1 MMFHDRMNPGAS
13 AMLKKVAMSLGA
25 ALGLSLMAVAAL
37 TIESPAR
44 PAGDFGKIAEEM
56 SAAASGLWKS
66 LSSEQQTKCHFE
78 FKDDERLN
86 WHFIPRE
93 RKGLPIKDMT
103 PEQRKLAM
111 ALLATGLSA
120 KGLQK
125 ATTIMSLEQVL
136 FEMEGP
142 NGKMKRDPELYY
154 YSIFGTPD
162 PKGTWGWRVE
172 GHHVSINLTIAGGK
186 AIAATPAFF
195 GSNPGEVKNGPRKGV
210 RVLGNDEEMGRSL
223 VKSMNDEQKA
233 AAVYTKEA
241 PKELILVPKT
251 KVKLLEPAGINWG
264 KLNAEQQKA
273 LWTLIEE
280 YANRL
285 RGELAS
291 QDLDKAERAGKDKI
305 SFAWAGGLERGEP
318 HYYRVQGPTFV
329 IEYDNV
335 QNGANH
341 VHSVWHDPSSNFGE
355 DILRAHHEAEH
366 NK

>member
-1 MMFHDRMNPGAS
+1 MTT
-13 AMLKKVAMSLGA
+13 LKKIFMSLGA

-37 TIESPAR
+37 TVESAPR
-44 PAGDFGKIAEEM
+44 PAGDFGKVAEEM
-56 SAAASGLWKS
+56 SAAAGGLWKA
-66 LSSEQQTKCHFE
+66 LSSEQQAKCRFE
-78 FKDDERLN
+78 FKDEERLN

-93 RKGLPIKDMT
+93 RKGLPIKEMT
-103 PEQRKLAM
+103 PDQRKLAM

-120 KGLQK
+120 KGLEK
-125 ATTIMSLEQVL
+125 TTTIMSLEQVL

-154 YSIFGTPD
+154 FSLFGTPD
-162 PKGTWGWRVE
+162 AKGTWGWRVE

-186 AIAATPAFF
+186 AISATPAFL

-210 RVLGNDEEMGRSL
+210 RVLGNDEEMGRAI
-223 VKSMNDEQKA
+223 VKSMNDEQKSG
-233 AAVYTKEA
+233 AVYTKEA

-251 KVKLLEPAGINWG
+251 KVRMLEPGGIAWG
-264 KLNAEQQKA
+264 KLDAKQQEA
-273 LWTLIEE
+273 VWTLIQE

-285 RGELAS
+285 RGELAR
-291 QDLDKAERAGKDKI
+291 QDLEKAEKAGKDKI

-341 VHSVWHDPSSNFGE
+341 VHSVWHDPASNFGE
-355 DILRAHHEAEH
+355 DLLKAHHEAEH

>member
-1 MMFHDRMNPGAS
+1 MTTR
-13 AMLKKVAMSLGA
+13 LKTLWMSLGA
-25 ALGLSLMAVAAL
+25 ALGVSLMAIAAISVDAPSRA
-37 TIESPAR
+37 T
-44 PAGDFGKIAEEM
+44 GDFGKVSEEM
-56 SAAASGLWKS
+56 SAAASGLSKS
-66 LSSEQQTKCHFE
+66 LSSEQQAKARFE

-93 RKGLPIKDMT
+93 RKGLPLKEMN

-120 KGLQK
+120 KGLEK

-154 YSIFGTPD
+154 FSIFGTPD
-162 PKGTWGWRVE
+162 AKGTWGWRLE
-172 GHHVSINLTIAGGK
+172 GHHISLNVTVAGGR

-210 RVLGNDEEMGRSL
+210 RVLGNDEEMGRAI
-223 VKSMNDEQKA
+223 VKSMTDEQKA
-233 AAVYTKEA
+233 VAIWTKDA
-241 PKELILVPKT
+241 PKELILVPKEKIRPLT
-251 KVKLLEPAGINWG
+251 PAGITWD
-264 KLNAEQQKA
+264 KMTAKQQDA
-273 LWTLIEE
+273 LWVLVQE

-285 RGELAS
+285 RGELAA
-291 QDLDKAERAGKDKI
+291 QDLDKAEKAGKDKI

-341 VHSVWHDPSSNFGE
+341 VHSVWHDPASNFGE
-355 DILRAHHEAEH
+355 DILRLHHEAEH
-366 NK
+366 NKK

>member
-1 MMFHDRMNPGAS
+1 MT
-13 AMLKKVAMSLGA
+13 LKTLRMSLGA
-25 ALGLSLMAVAAL
+25 AAGLALMAVAAV
-37 TIESPAR
+37 TFETPSR
-44 PAGDFGKIAEEM
+44 RAGDFGKVSEEM
-56 SAAASGLWKS
+56 SAAGSGFWKA
-66 LSSEQQTKCHFE
+66 LSSEQQGKARFE
-78 FKDDERLN
+78 FKDEERLN

-93 RKGLPIKDMT
+93 RKGLPIKDMN
-103 PEQRKLAM
+103 PDQRKLAM
-111 ALLATGLSA
+111 GLLATALSA
-120 KGLQK
+120 KGLEK

-154 YSIFGTPD
+154 FSIFGTPD

-172 GHHVSINLTIAGGK
+172 GHHVSINITVAAGK

-210 RVLGNDEEMGRSL
+210 RVLGNDEEMGRSI
-223 VKSMNDEQKA
+223 VKSMNAEQKA
-233 AAVYTKEA
+233 VAVYTADA

-251 KVKLLEPAGINWG
+251 KVKPLDPAGIAWG
-264 KLNAEQQKA
+264 KLDTKQQEA
-273 LWTLIEE
+273 VWVLIQE

-285 RGELAS
+285 RGELAG
-291 QDLDKAERAGKDKI
+291 QDLEKAEKAGKDKI

-341 VHSVWHDPSSNFGE
+341 VHSVWHDPASNFGE
-355 DILRAHHEAEH
+355 DILRLHHEAEH